1 MFATRPPMGWHRLS
15 VVSLL
20 AALPLLLHACG
31 GEPAQEAETVLTG
44 PPVVI
49 EVTDA
54 GFSVPESMLHDGVA
68 DVYLVSNI
76 NGSALEA
83 DGNGFISRVAPSGE
97 VLELKW
103 IDGEAEGVTLNG
115 PKGMA
120 IVGDKFSRM
129 EYYLPELIRCAD
141 AMKAAMDVLKPHLG
155 KGQDGGVQ
163 GTVVI
168 GTIQGDLHDLGK
180 NIVKTMLQAA
190 AFTVHDLGC
199 DVQVRS
205 FIDKAEEQDVD
216 VIAAS
221 AILTTTMAYMP
232 DLVNLLSDMNL
243 RDRFKVMVGGAP
255 VTPEYAD
262 EAGADGYGENAAEA
276 VETAKRLV
284 QSRRGGA

>member
-1 MFATRPPMGWHRLS
+1 MKLFEQIVEATVAGDEERC
-15 VVSLL
+15 V
-20 AALPLLLHACG
+20 AL
-31 GEPAQEAETVLTG
+31 AQEVLAKG
-44 PPVVI
+44 ADPLQAI
-49 EVTDA
+49 EQGYT
-54 GFSVPESMLHDGVA
+54 
-68 DVYLVSNI
+68 
-76 NGSALEA
+76 
-83 DGNGFISRVAPSGE
+83 
-97 VLELKW
+97 
-103 IDGEAEGVTLNG
+103 
-115 PKGMA
+115 KGMT
-120 IVGDKFSRM
+120 IVGDKFARM

-190 AFTVHDLGC
+190 GFTVHDLGC

-205 FIDKAEEQDVD
+205 FIDKAEELDVD

-243 RDRFKVMVGGAP
+243 RDRFKVMV
-255 VTPEYAD
+255 E
-262 EAGADGYGENAAEA
+262 
-276 VETAKRLV
+276 
-284 QSRRGGA
+284 RRTGHPGVRR

>member
-1 MFATRPPMGWHRLS
+1 MEIFKQIVEATVAGDQERC
-15 VVSLL
+15 V
-20 AALPLLLHACG
+20 AL
-31 GEPAQEAETVLTG
+31 AQEVLDKG
-44 PPVVI
+44 VDPLQAI
-49 EVTDA
+49 EQGYT
-54 GFSVPESMLHDGVA
+54 
-68 DVYLVSNI
+68 
-76 NGSALEA
+76 
-83 DGNGFISRVAPSGE
+83 SGM
-97 VLELKW
+97 
-103 IDGEAEGVTLNG
+103 T
-115 PKGMA
+115 

-190 AFTVHDLGC
+190 GFNVNDLGC
-199 DVQVRS
+199 DVQVRA
-205 FIDKAEEQDVD
+205 FIDKAEEQDAD

-232 DLVNLLSDMNL
+232 DLVNLLSDMSL

-262 EAGADGYGENAAEA
+262 EYGAAGYGENAAEA

-284 QSRRGGA
+284 QSKRGGA

>member
-1 MFATRPPMGWHRLS
+1 
-15 VVSLL
+15 
-20 AALPLLLHACG
+20 
-31 GEPAQEAETVLTG
+31 
-44 PPVVI
+44 
-49 EVTDA
+49 
-54 GFSVPESMLHDGVA
+54 
-68 DVYLVSNI
+68 
-76 NGSALEA
+76 
-83 DGNGFISRVAPSGE
+83 
-97 VLELKW
+97 
-103 IDGEAEGVTLNG
+103 
-115 PKGMA
+115 
-120 IVGDKFSRM
+120 M

-141 AMKAAMDVLKPHLG
+141 AMKAAMDLLKPHLG
-155 KGQDGGVQ
+155 KGQDSGVQ

-190 AFTVHDLGC
+190 GFTVLDMGC

-205 FIDKAEEQDVD
+205 FIDEAEEQDAD

-262 EAGADGYGENAAEA
+262 ESGADGYGENAAEA

-284 QSRRGGA
+284 QSKRGGA

>member
-1 MFATRPPMGWHRLS
+1 MKLFEQIVEATVAGDQERC
-15 VVSLL
+15 V
-20 AALPLLLHACG
+20 AL
-31 GEPAQEAETVLTG
+31 AQE
-44 PPVVI
+44 VI
-49 EVTDA
+49 DN
-54 GFSVPESMLHDGVA
+54 GVDPLQA
-68 DVYLVSNI
+68 IEHGY
-76 NGSALEA
+76 
-83 DGNGFISRVAPSGE
+83 
-97 VLELKW
+97 
-103 IDGEAEGVTLNG
+103 T
-115 PKGMA
+115 KGMT

-141 AMKAAMDVLKPHLG
+141 AMKAAMDVLKPHLA

-190 AFTVHDLGC
+190 GFNVNDLGC

-205 FIDKAEEQDVD
+205 FIDKAEEQDAD

-262 EAGADGYGENAAEA
+262 ESGADGYGENAAEA

-284 QSRRGGA
+284 QSKRGGA